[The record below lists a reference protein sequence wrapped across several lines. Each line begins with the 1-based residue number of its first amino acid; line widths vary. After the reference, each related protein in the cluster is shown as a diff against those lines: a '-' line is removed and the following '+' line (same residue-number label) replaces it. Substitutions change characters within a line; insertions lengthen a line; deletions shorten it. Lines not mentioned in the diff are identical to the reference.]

1 MDDDARALTLEP
13 DRSSRHSAG
22 IHASPA
28 EVYEAITDPRTLSRW
43 FLSEA
48 SIDLRPGGAYRWVF
62 GDATG
67 TSGPDAHVA
76 SGEFVAILPQEAVR
90 MKSRVRD
97 LDTDLEFR
105 LDPWR
110 DGTVLTVTH
119 GGFPGDESW
128 DETFRSIDEGWE
140 SEVQVLKFYMEQAR
154 GMIRRSQFHEIR
166 IAVPVEEAYLRF
178 TTQAGICSW
187 LAERAAADPSPGGEF
202 LLEWEGKSAI
212 RGRFAVANSERL
224 LVMTWEG
231 DKPSVVRIWF
241 EEDDEGRASTIS
253 LEHRLFAPDR
263 DRFEPWPW
271 DEALARL
278 AEAVRGGTPA

>member
-28 EVYEAITDPRTLSRW
+28 EVYEAITDPRALSHW

-67 TSGPDAHVA
+67 TSGPDAQVA
-76 SGEFVAILPQEAVR
+76 SGEFVAILPQESIR

-110 DGTVLTVTH
+110 DGAVLTVTH

-140 SEVQVLKFYMEQAR
+140 SEIQILKFYLEKAR
-154 GMIRRSQFHEIR
+154 GMIRRSHLHETR
-166 IAVPVEEAYLRF
+166 LPVPVEEAYLRF
-178 TTQAGICSW
+178 TTQAGLCSW

-202 LLEWEGKSAI
+202 LLEWEGKESI
-212 RGRFAVANSERL
+212 RGRFAVANPERL

-231 DKPSVVRIWF
+231 DSPSVVRVWF
-241 EEDDEGRASTIS
+241 EEDEDGRGSTIS
-253 LEHRLFAPDR
+253 LEHRLFAANR
-263 DRFEPWPW
+263 DGFQPWPW
-271 DEALARL
+271 NEALARL
-278 AEAVRGGTPA
+278 AEAVTVGPAA